1 MASINRTA
9 DATAE
14 PVTVSELKEHGRILH
29 NYEDTLLEVYL
40 TNARNYCEKYL
51 GQAFVSQTW
60 EMKLDRWPRRTLTNE
75 FGAIPLPYGP
85 VQAVSSVSYVS
96 ASSTTATMPSTDYIV
111 SASNVGR
118 IAPGYSKHWPTTLCR
133 PDAITVTWSAG
144 YGGAAASTDATASAA
159 AVPVNIKR
167 AIMVYAL
174 HMYQARDEDAPIP
187 RMVKDL
193 LDSCSFGTHRMLAPD
208 SY

>member
-1 MASINRTA
+1 MATIARTV
-9 DATAE
+9 DATLE

-60 EMKLDRWPRRTLTNE
+60 EMKLDRWPRPSLTNE
-75 FGAIPLPYGP
+75 FSAIPLPYGP
-85 VQAVSSVSYVS
+85 VQAVNSVVYINS
-96 ASSTTATMPSTDYIV
+96 SSTSTTMPSTDYIV
-111 SASNVGR
+111 SAGNVGR

-144 YGGAAASTDATASAA
+144 YGGAAASTDAQASAT

-167 AIMVYAL
+167 AIMFYAMY
-174 HMYQARDEDAPIP
+174 MYQVRDEDAPIP
-187 RMVKDL
+187 RAVKDL